1 MNLYLLTQD
10 SNNGYDT
17 FDSCIV
23 AAETKEEARVIHPN
37 NYYIYRDWLLFSLT
51 DSGEEFEAIDY
62 SWVNPNKVKVQLIG
76 KATEGTKK
84 WVILASF
91 NAG

>member
-1 MNLYLLTQD
+1 MNLYLLSQD
-10 SNNGYDT
+10 TNNKNHTY
-17 FDSCIV
+17 DSCIV
-23 AAETKEEARVIHPN
+23 AAETKEEARVIHPS

-51 DSGEEFEAIDY
+51 DFGEEFEVIDY
-62 SWVNPNKVKVQLIG
+62 SWVNSNKVKVQLIG

>member
-1 MNLYLLTQD
+1 
-10 SNNGYDT
+10 
-17 FDSCIV
+17 
-23 AAETKEEARVIHPN
+23 
-37 NYYIYRDWLLFSLT
+37 LFSLT

-84 WVILASF
+84 
-91 NAG
+91 